1 MSHTI
6 TKTKSMPRDR
16 ALIPKVPRRVGWTL
30 GLVLPLTAT
39 AFILLQRLSALPN
52 DSWTW
57 TIHWELLAFTFLLSP
72 LNWALETLKWDELL
86 PYGSPSR
93 RMREVLY
100 GVSWSMIGPMRM
112 GAIVGRVSATREKE
126 RNQACRA
133 FATASAAQW
142 WCTITGA
149 GIALMACN
157 MPRAALPVMTLS
169 AISLGLYFNWS
180 PKFWRILRKCQIM
193 GDWRIARRINKTRR
207 IRALKLSVLR
217 YMVMLTQFVV
227 VLHAFH
233 HNGSVPWFDRCLDQM
248 TGASLTW
255 GLTSLAPL
263 SLLGDL
269 GVREAA
275 ALLSLPALTAEDTTA
290 IIGAMLAL
298 WVANLLL
305 PALYGMHLQ
314 RRYLQ
319 RNQGRTT
326 LRS

>member
-16 ALIPKVPRRVGWTL
+16 ALIPKIPRRVGWTL

-72 LNWALETLKWDELL
+72 LNWALETMKWYELL

-133 FATASAAQW
+133 FTTASAAQW

-149 GIALMACN
+149 GIALIACN

-180 PKFWRILRKCQIM
+180 PKFWRILRKCQSM

-233 HNGSVPWFDRCLDQM
+233 HNGSTPWFDRCLDQM

-255 GLTSLAPL
+255 GLTSLAPV

-305 PALYGMHLQ
+305 PALYGIHLQ
-314 RRYLQ
+314 RQNLQ